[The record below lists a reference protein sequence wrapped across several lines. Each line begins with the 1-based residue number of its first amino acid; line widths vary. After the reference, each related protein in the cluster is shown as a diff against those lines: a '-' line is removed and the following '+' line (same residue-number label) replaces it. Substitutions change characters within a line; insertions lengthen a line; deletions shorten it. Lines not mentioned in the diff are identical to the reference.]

1 MGAHILRATALA
13 AVTSCLGYLLLSY
26 RKRHALHQQRA
37 EQREA
42 LQQWESDGGAAPA
55 RPAASGSPAATDRAP
70 DLTSIS

>member
-1 MGAHILRATALA
+1 MGAHILRATAVA
-13 AVTSCLGYLLLSY
+13 AMTSCLGYLLLTY

-55 RPAASGSPAATDRAP
+55 RSAVTESPAAADRP
-70 DLTSIS
+70 TN